1 MLSWEFTMP
10 HNQEVPIPCGH
21 AWKAPAEKYIFS
33 PLEKYHQQNVW
44 SLNKS
49 KLRWHFVV
57 SEKFETKERAVARQ
71 GAVQLPAPT
80 NQLLQPI
87 AIAPIGSLSELLLA
101 CVH

>member
-1 MLSWEFTMP
+1 MHGKP
-10 HNQEVPIPCGH
+10 QRKNI
-21 AWKAPAEKYIFS
+21 YFS
-33 PLEKYHQQNVW
+33 SLEKYHQQNVW

-57 SEKFETKERAVARQ
+57 SENFEAKERAVARQ
-71 GAVQLPAPT
+71 AAVQLPAPT

-87 AIAPIGSLSELLLA
+87 AIAPIGSLTELLLA